1 MLLSK
6 AQKALLDMLRRVG
19 AMREDAARHLLL
31 MAYPHISWEP
41 IVHQLECLGQIRRL
55 HGLISRT
62 DEEKNDPAVIEAI
75 DIMLLME
82 PEKVELFQQGAPP
95 FSLTFFKQRL
105 EDHHGK
111 QEYRLWRYD
120 VCPVPAGREA
130 MICALLETI
139 EHKYRLVI
147 FVLEKAEQQAFVRI
161 PCEHCFVWKEQGKY
175 HFFKY
180 ASKEDENSERQSPS
194 RRQGRS
200 GAGKG
205 SVG

>member
-6 AQKALLDMLRRVG
+6 AQKSLLDMLRRVG
-19 AMREDAARHLLL
+19 TMREEAARRLLL
-31 MAYPHISWEP
+31 MAYPHTSWEP

-62 DEEKNDPAVIEAI
+62 DEERNVPATMEAI
-75 DIMLLME
+75 DIMLLMAE
-82 PEKVELFQQGAPP
+82 ESVELFQPGTPP

-105 EDHHGK
+105 EDHHGT

-130 MICALLETI
+130 LTCALLENI
-139 EHKYRLVI
+139 EHKYRLVV
-147 FVLEKAEQQAFVRI
+147 FVLEKAEQQERVYI
-161 PCEHCFVWKEQGKY
+161 PCEHCFVWKEDGEY

-180 ASKEDENSERQSPS
+180 ASKEEENRER
-194 RRQGRS
+194 
-200 GAGKG
+200 K
-205 SVG
+205 

>member
-1 MLLSK
+1 
-6 AQKALLDMLRRVG
+6 
-19 AMREDAARHLLL
+19 
-31 MAYPHISWEP
+31 
-41 IVHQLECLGQIRRL
+41 
-55 HGLISRT
+55 
-62 DEEKNDPAVIEAI
+62 
-75 DIMLLME
+75 MLLME

-120 VCPVPAGREA
+120 
-130 MICALLETI
+130 ICALLETS

-180 ASKEDENSERQSPS
+180 ASKEDENSERQSPI
-194 RRQGRS
+194 R
-200 GAGKG
+200 
-205 SVG
+205 

>member
-6 AQKALLDMLRRVG
+6 AQKSLLDMLRRVG
-19 AMREDAARHLLL
+19 TMREEAAQRLLL
-31 MAYPHISWEP
+31 MAYPHTSWEP

-62 DEEKNDPAVIEAI
+62 DEERNVPATMEAI
-75 DIMLLME
+75 DIMLLMAE
-82 PEKVELFQQGAPP
+82 ESVELFQQGTPP

-120 VCPVPAGREA
+120 ICPVLAGREA
-130 MICALLETI
+130 MTCALLETS

-180 ASKEDENSERQSPS
+180 ASKEDENSERQSPI
-194 RRQGRS
+194 R
-200 GAGKG
+200 
-205 SVG
+205 

>member
-6 AQKALLDMLRRVG
+6 AQKSLLDMLRRVG

-55 HGLISRT
+55 HGLIFRT
-62 DEEKNDPAVIEAI
+62 DEEKNDPAAIEAI

-120 VCPVPAGREA
+120 VCPVLAGREA
-130 MICALLETI
+130 LTCALLETS

-147 FVLEKAEQQAFVRI
+147 FVLEKAAQQAFVRI

-194 RRQGRS
+194 R
-200 GAGKG
+200 
-205 SVG
+205 

>member
-19 AMREDAARHLLL
+19 AMREDAARDLLL
-31 MAYPHISWEP
+31 MAYPHTSWEP

-55 HGLISRT
+55 HGFISRT

-120 VCPVPAGREA
+120 VCPVLVGREA
-130 MICALLETI
+130 MTCALLETI

-175 HFFKY
+175 RFFKY
-180 ASKEDENSERQSPS
+180 ASKEDENSERQSPI
-194 RRQGRS
+194 R
-200 GAGKG
+200 
-205 SVG
+205 

>member
-6 AQKALLDMLRRVG
+6 AQKVLLDMLRRVG

-31 MAYPHISWEP
+31 MAYPHTTWEP

-55 HGLISRT
+55 HGFISRT
-62 DEEKNDPAVIEAI
+62 DEEENDPAVIEAI
-75 DIMLLME
+75 DIMLLLE

-95 FSLTFFKQRL
+95 FFLTFFKQRL

-120 VCPVPAGREA
+120 VCPVPTGREA
-130 MICALLETI
+130 MTCALLETI

-180 ASKEDENSERQSPS
+180 ASKEDKNSERQSPI
-194 RRQGRS
+194 R
-200 GAGKG
+200 
-205 SVG
+205 

>member
-19 AMREDAARHLLL
+19 TMREDAAQRLLL
-31 MAYPHISWEP
+31 MMYPDISWKP
-41 IVHQLECLGQIRRL
+41 IVHQLECLGLIRRVY
-55 HGLISRT
+55 GFIARA
-62 DEEKNDPAVIEAI
+62 DEQKAVPATIEAI

-82 PEKVELFQQGAPP
+82 PEKVELFQQGTPP

-105 EDHHGK
+105 EEHHGK

-120 VCPVPAGREA
+120 VCPVPTGREA

>member
-19 AMREDAARHLLL
+19 TMREEAAQRLLL
-31 MAYPHISWEP
+31 MAYPHTSWEP

-62 DEEKNDPAVIEAI
+62 DEERNVPATMEAI
-75 DIMLLME
+75 DIMLLMAE
-82 PEKVELFQQGAPP
+82 ESVELFQQGTPP

-105 EDHHGK
+105 EDHHGT

-120 VCPVPAGREA
+120 VCPVPPGREA
-130 MICALLETI
+130 LTCALLENI
-139 EHKYRLVI
+139 EHKYRLVG
-147 FVLEKAEQQAFVRI
+147 FVLEKAEQQERVYI
-161 PCEHCFVWKEQGKY
+161 PCEHCFVWKDDGEY

-180 ASKEDENSERQSPS
+180 ASKEENRER
-194 RRQGRS
+194 
-200 GAGKG
+200 K
-205 SVG
+205 

>member
-1 MLLSK
+1 M
-6 AQKALLDMLRRVG
+6 
-19 AMREDAARHLLL
+19 
-31 MAYPHISWEP
+31 Y
-41 IVHQLECLGQIRRL
+41 CLGQIGLL
-55 HGLISRT
+55 HGFISRT
-62 DEEKNDPAVIEAI
+62 DEYKNDPAVIEAI

-120 VCPVPAGREA
+120 ICPVLAGREA
-130 MICALLETI
+130 MTCALLETS

-180 ASKEDENSERQSPS
+180 ASKEDENSERQSPI
-194 RRQGRS
+194 R
-200 GAGKG
+200 
-205 SVG
+205 

>member
-55 HGLISRT
+55 HGFISRT

-120 VCPVPAGREA
+120 ICPVLAGREA
-130 MICALLETI
+130 MTCALLETS

-180 ASKEDENSERQSPS
+180 ASKEDENSERQSPI
-194 RRQGRS
+194 R
-200 GAGKG
+200 
-205 SVG
+205 

>member
-19 AMREDAARHLLL
+19 TMREDAAQRLLL
-31 MAYPHISWEP
+31 MMYPDISWKP
-41 IVHQLECLGQIRRL
+41 IVHQLECLGLIRRVY
-55 HGLISRT
+55 GFIARA
-62 DEEKNDPAVIEAI
+62 DEQKAVPATIEAI

-82 PEKVELFQQGAPP
+82 PEKVELFQQGTPP

-105 EDHHGK
+105 EEHHGK

-120 VCPVPAGREA
+120 VCPVPTGREA

-194 RRQGRS
+194 R
-200 GAGKG
+200 
-205 SVG
+205 

>member
-6 AQKALLDMLRRVG
+6 AQKVLLDMLRRVG
-19 AMREDAARHLLL
+19 TMREEAARQLLL
-31 MAYPHISWEP
+31 MAYPHTSWEP

-55 HGLISRT
+55 HGLIFRT
-62 DEEKNDPAVIEAI
+62 DEEKNDPAAIEAI

-120 VCPVPAGREA
+120 VCPVPVGREA
-130 MICALLETI
+130 LICALLETI
-139 EHKYRLVI
+139 EHKYRLVV
-147 FVLEKAEQQAFVRI
+147 FVLEKAEQQERVYI
-161 PCEHCFVWKEQGKY
+161 PCEHCFVWKEQGRY

-180 ASKEDENSERQSPS
+180 ASKEENSERQSPS

-200 GAGKG
+200 CAGQG

>member
-1 MLLSK
+1 MCIRDRSK

-31 MAYPHISWEP
+31 MAYPHTSWEP

-55 HGLISRT
+55 HGFISRT

-120 VCPVPAGREA
+120 ICPVL
-130 MICALLETI
+130 ALSLLHISTSAKRRLPTLECL
-139 EHKYRLVI
+139 R
-147 FVLEKAEQQAFVRI
+147 
-161 PCEHCFVWKEQGKY
+161 
-175 HFFKY
+175 
-180 ASKEDENSERQSPS
+180 SKLLST
-194 RRQGRS
+194 GL
-200 GAGKG
+200 
-205 SVG
+205 

>member
-6 AQKALLDMLRRVG
+6 AQKVLLDMLRRVG
-19 AMREDAARHLLL
+19 TMREEAARQLLL
-31 MAYPHISWEP
+31 MAYPHTSWEP

-55 HGLISRT
+55 HGLIFRT
-62 DEEKNDPAVIEAI
+62 DEEKNDPAAIEAI

-120 VCPVPAGREA
+120 VCPVPTGREA
-130 MICALLETI
+130 MTCALLETI

-180 ASKEDENSERQSPS
+180 ASKEDKNSERQSPI
-194 RRQGRS
+194 R
-200 GAGKG
+200 
-205 SVG
+205 

>member
-6 AQKALLDMLRRVG
+6 AQKVLLDMLRRVG
-19 AMREDAARHLLL
+19 AMREYAARHLLL
-31 MAYPHISWEP
+31 MASPHTSWEP

-55 HGLISRT
+55 HGFISRT

-120 VCPVPAGREA
+120 VCPVPTGREA
-130 MICALLETI
+130 MTCALLETI

-180 ASKEDENSERQSPS
+180 ASKEDKNSERQSPI
-194 RRQGRS
+194 R
-200 GAGKG
+200 
-205 SVG
+205 

>member
-1 MLLSK
+1 M
-6 AQKALLDMLRRVG
+6 D
-19 AMREDAARHLLL
+19 
-31 MAYPHISWEP
+31 YPHTSWEP

-55 HGLISRT
+55 HGFISRT

-120 VCPVPAGREA
+120 ICPVLAGREA
-130 MICALLETI
+130 MTCALLETS

-180 ASKEDENSERQSPS
+180 ASKEDENSERQSPI
-194 RRQGRS
+194 R
-200 GAGKG
+200 
-205 SVG
+205 

>member
-31 MAYPHISWEP
+31 MAYPQTSGEP
-41 IVHQLECLGQIRRL
+41 MVHQLECLGQIRRL
-55 HGLISRT
+55 HGFISRT

-120 VCPVPAGREA
+120 ICPVLAGREA
-130 MICALLETI
+130 MTCALLETS

-180 ASKEDENSERQSPS
+180 ASKEDENSERQSPI
-194 RRQGRS
+194 R
-200 GAGKG
+200 
-205 SVG
+205 

>member
-31 MAYPHISWEP
+31 MAYPHTTWEP

-55 HGLISRT
+55 HGFISHT

-111 QEYRLWRYD
+111 Q
-120 VCPVPAGREA
+120 
-130 MICALLETI
+130 
-139 EHKYRLVI
+139 
-147 FVLEKAEQQAFVRI
+147 
-161 PCEHCFVWKEQGKY
+161 
-175 HFFKY
+175 
-180 ASKEDENSERQSPS
+180 
-194 RRQGRS
+194 
-200 GAGKG
+200 
-205 SVG
+205 

>member
-31 MAYPHISWEP
+31 MAYPHTTWEP

-55 HGLISRT
+55 HGFISRT

-95 FSLTFFKQRL
+95 
-105 EDHHGK
+105 
-111 QEYRLWRYD
+111 
-120 VCPVPAGREA
+120 
-130 MICALLETI
+130 
-139 EHKYRLVI
+139 
-147 FVLEKAEQQAFVRI
+147 
-161 PCEHCFVWKEQGKY
+161 
-175 HFFKY
+175 
-180 ASKEDENSERQSPS
+180 S
-194 RRQGRS
+194 R
-200 GAGKG
+200 
-205 SVG
+205 

>member
-31 MAYPHISWEP
+31 MAYPHTTWEP

-55 HGLISRT
+55 HGFISRT
-62 DEEKNDPAVIEAI
+62 DDEKNDPVVIEAI

-82 PEKVELFQQGAPP
+82 PEKVAPYFGTMEPEKDELFQQWAPP

-120 VCPVPAGREA
+120 VCPVLAGREA
-130 MICALLETI
+130 LTCALLETI

-147 FVLEKAEQQAFVRI
+147 FVLEKAAQQAFVRI

-194 RRQGRS
+194 R
-200 GAGKG
+200 
-205 SVG
+205 

>member
-31 MAYPHISWEP
+31 MAYPHTTWEP

-55 HGLISRT
+55 HGFISRT
-62 DEEKNDPAVIEAI
+62 DDEKNDPVVIEAI

-120 VCPVPAGREA
+120 ICPVLAGREA
-130 MICALLETI
+130 MTCALL
-139 EHKYRLVI
+139 
-147 FVLEKAEQQAFVRI
+147 FVLEKAAQQAFVRI

-194 RRQGRS
+194 R
-200 GAGKG
+200 
-205 SVG
+205 